1 MAFIQIT
8 FNDPINVSCDVGDD
22 IYTTSTTA
30 QDSANT
36 LYLGNMA
43 GLTFIGT
50 VFAVLNGDGLD
61 STSPIALIVDHG
73 ALPVPVIP
81 ANGFMMF
88 SKNKIANTSGITGY
102 YAEATWFNNSKVEA
116 EIFAVGSSIAM
127 SSQ

>member
-8 FNDPINVSCDVGDD
+8 FNDPINISCDVGDD
-22 IYTTSTTA
+22 IYTTPTTS

-36 LYLGNMA
+36 LFLGNMG
-43 GLTFIGT
+43 GLSFVGT

-61 STSPIALIVDHG
+61 PTSPIALIVDHG
-73 ALPVPVIP
+73 ALPIPVIP
-81 ANGFMMF
+81 ADGFMMF

-102 YAEATWFNNSKVEA
+102 YAEATWVNDSIKEA
-116 EIFAVGSSIAM
+116 ELFAVGSSIAV